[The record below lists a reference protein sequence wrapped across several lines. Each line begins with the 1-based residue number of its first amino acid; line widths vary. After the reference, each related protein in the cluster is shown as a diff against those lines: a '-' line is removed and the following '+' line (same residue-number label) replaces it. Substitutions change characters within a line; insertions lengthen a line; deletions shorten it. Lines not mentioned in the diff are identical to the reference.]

1 MAKTAETKKI
11 ENYLW
16 KFSQKMNTYR
26 CFEVSMGISVYN
38 QPRERVDFLTYSSDG
53 IVRCYEIKVSLSDFK
68 STAKKTFFGDYNYF
82 VFTKELYEK
91 LKGTVELRDYL
102 YMGVGVVVEGTG
114 VVIKPKHKVITAGQK
129 VMIMESMMRSLSREV
144 DKYYSKNP
152 YWI

>member
-1 MAKTAETKKI
+1 MAKTEETKLL

-16 KFSQKMNTYR
+16 QFTQKMNTYR

-38 QPRERVDFLTYSSDG
+38 QPRERVDFLTYASDG
-53 IVRCYEIKVSLSDFK
+53 IVRCYEIKVSVSDFK

-91 LKGTVELRDYL
+91 LKDTIELRDYL
-102 YMGVGVVVEGTG
+102 YMGVGVVVKGQG

-144 DKYYSKNP
+144 DKYYAKDP